1 MKNRQAE
8 AREKQEKRGSKMLA
22 ITDGQSQGS
31 NLVMVNDDDAKR
43 RSNILKSREL
53 RKGSAQGRRDSSRGR
68 GSSSVFDRL
77 AAAPKDSNKGAP
89 AANNN

>member
-1 MKNRQAE
+1 MKNRQTE
-8 AREKQEKRGSKMLA
+8 AREKQERRGSKMLA

-31 NLVMVNDDDAKR
+31 NLVIVNDGKYNNDPNEAKR

-53 RKGSAQGRRDSSRGR
+53 RKGSAQGRRDSSKGR

-77 AAAPKDSNKGAP
+77 AAAPKD
-89 AANNN
+89 

>member
-1 MKNRQAE
+1 MKARQTE

-31 NLVMVNDDDAKR
+31 NLVVVPDDDAKR

-77 AAAPKDSNKGAP
+77 AAAPKDSNKGSAG
-89 AANNN
+89 NN

>member
-1 MKNRQAE
+1 MKARQTE

-31 NLVMVNDDDAKR
+31 NLVVVPDDDAKR

-77 AAAPKDSNKGAP
+77 AAAPKDSNKGSVG
-89 AANNN
+89 NN

>member
-1 MKNRQAE
+1 MKARQTE

-31 NLVMVNDDDAKR
+31 NLVVVPDDDAKR

-77 AAAPKDSNKGAP
+77 AAAPKDSNKGP
-89 AANNN
+89 VGNN